1 MRILFDELFLVLVLP
16 FGDNVSILCPDSKG
30 RRRAIDRVV
39 VPSSC
44 LDALSVDN
52 RVLRLQEWSEEQ
64 KHCPLYFI

>member
-1 MRILFDELFLVLVLP
+1 M
-16 FGDNVSILCPDSKG
+16 CPDSKG